1 MIKLIASDMD
11 GTLLDEDS
19 KLPPETI
26 DLIRKLHDEGIHF
39 CVTSGRRYDTL
50 CEFFAP
56 VADIMDFVAS
66 NGCQVYTSGRLID
79 REIYSHSAV
88 LKLDRVVSMFDCLHL
103 MVNDRTRSFLLDDEA
118 KFERAVDK
126 DLRNNIRVNE
136 IPAPDINI
144 LKGSIYCSDGNYLMD
159 MAYALDRELGSSFRF
174 APSDKRWIDVMP
186 RHVSKATGFAQ
197 IMAHRGIAVEDT
209 LAFGDS
215 MNDYELMRF
224 VGHPIAMA
232 NARYAVK
239 QVCERTIGTNAE
251 HAAQNEMR
259 RILDDV
265 RALKESQLASGEA
278 VDGGRA

>member
-11 GTLLDEDS
+11 GTLLDENS
-19 KLPPETI
+19 QLPPETI
-26 DLIRKLHDEGIHF
+26 DLIRELHQEGVHF

-50 CEFFAP
+50 CEFFEP
-56 VADIMDFVAS
+56 VVDIIDCVAS

-79 REIYSHSAV
+79 REIYSHAAV

-144 LKGSIYCSDGNYLMD
+144 LKGSIYCSDAAYLMD
-159 MAYALDRELGSSFRF
+159 MAYALDRELGTTFRF

-186 RHVSKATGFAQ
+186 RYVSKATGFAQ
-197 IMAHRGIAVEDT
+197 IMEHRGVAVEDT
-209 LAFGDS
+209 LAFGDA
-215 MNDYELMRF
+215 MNDYELMRL

-232 NARYAVK
+232 NARYAVA
-239 QVCERTIGTNAE
+239 QICERSIGSNAE
-251 HAAQNEMR
+251 HAAQKEMR
-259 RILDDV
+259 RILDEV
-265 RALKESQLASGEA
+265 RAQKAAAKDGGEA
-278 VDGGRA
+278 